1 MKRPILFLV
10 LCLFLALFTVPS
22 AARLAAQETTP
33 VPEQTAEAQAGIDLP
48 QGIPPSPAGRAVITP
63 QTADALGLI
72 GRLGSGR
79 FTRIDIAPSGEYVA
93 MQASNGIYVFTLD
106 DNGAI
111 TPAFILRHDDFLL
124 DLAWSADGAL
134 IAVLSIGGLV
144 TVHDTADQGRAI
156 ASETFSGVTSL
167 AFHPAAPA
175 LALGAADRALIWN
188 YQTNATLDLPGIDFF
203 VSTLAFS
210 ADGVH
215 LLVGGGTTIVRFDNL
230 VEALRNDALPGSV
243 FAIAYSPVTRDTV
256 LLGMQGMAD
265 IIRREGDAS
274 IEIPFR
280 LNEQSVRAIAFMPD
294 GGRVVEGWTNGI
306 VYVRDAVEGGV
317 LHQLSHDGPIR
328 SVDVAPDG
336 TIWSFDQ
343 TSTLYQWNPDTGTLI
358 GRFPVGPISYTSV
371 AVAPDGRTAAAGSLH
386 DRSIYLFDLT
396 TLDDSGTLVDGRGV
410 RTLAW
415 SSSGGLLASVG
426 VDDAVINVYDMTTR
440 ARLGRVNT
448 PHTGPINAVVFNAD
462 DSLLATGGQDGRLLV
477 FDLANGS
484 ARINQ
489 EFGVPIASLTFTPD
503 NRLLIIGLQD
513 RRILLVN
520 TGDWSLTGEVV
531 APFQEPLRSV
541 AVDGSGRL
549 LLAGGGVSGNW
560 FTLNAPETPVF
571 NPAWTGLTG
580 RTAAL
585 SPDGRMF
592 ALASP
597 REIAETGDD
606 VRVFSFVE
614 DGVQPIA
621 SLQSPT
627 SLPTALT
634 WTPDLTLLLVS
645 TIDGYIDVYGLN

>member
-1 MKRPILFLV
+1 MKRPILFPV
-10 LCLFLALFTVPS
+10 LWLILALLTSP
-22 AARLAAQETTP
+22 LAAQETTP
-33 VPEQTAEAQAGIDLP
+33 APEPTAAAQPGLDL
-48 QGIPPSPAGRAVITP
+48 PPSPAGRAVITP

-79 FTRIDIAPSGEYVA
+79 FTRIDIAPSGDHVA
-93 MQASNGIYVFTLD
+93 MQASNAIFVFTLAD
-106 DNGAI
+106 DRAI
-111 TPAFILRHDDFLL
+111 TPAFTIRHDDFLL

-134 IAVLSIGGLV
+134 IAALSIGGLV
-144 TVHDTADQGRAI
+144 TIHDIADQGRAI
-156 ASETFSGVTSL
+156 ATETFSDVSGLT
-167 AFHPAAPA
+167 FHPAAPA
-175 LALGAADRALIWN
+175 LALGGSGRALIWN
-188 YQTNATLDLPGIDFF
+188 YQTDATLDLPGVDFF
-203 VSTLAFS
+203 VSALAFS

-215 LLVGGGTTIVRFDNL
+215 LLIGGGTTIVRFDNL
-230 VEALRNDALPGSV
+230 TETLRNEALPGSI
-243 FAIAYSPVTRDTV
+243 FAITYSPTTRDTV

-265 IIRREGDAS
+265 IIRREGDTS
-274 IEIPFR
+274 VEIPFR
-280 LNEQSVRAIAFMPD
+280 LNDHSARAIAFMPD

-317 LHQLSHDGPIR
+317 LHQLVHDGPIR

-343 TSTLYQWNPDTGTLI
+343 TSTLYQWDPDTGAPI

-386 DRSIYLFDLT
+386 DRSIYLFDLA
-396 TLDDSGTLVDGRGV
+396 TLEDSGTLVDGRGV
-410 RTLAW
+410 RTVAW

-426 VDDAVINVYDMTTR
+426 VDDPVINVYDMAART
-440 ARLGRVNT
+440 RLGRVNT
-448 PHTGPINAVVFNAD
+448 PHTGPISAVVFNAD

-477 FDLANGS
+477 FDLASGS

-520 TGDWSLTGEVV
+520 TADWSLAGEVV
-531 APFQEPLRSV
+531 APFQEALRSV

-560 FTLNAPETPVF
+560 FTLTAPDTPVF

-585 SPDGRMF
+585 SPDGLMF

-597 REIAETGDD
+597 REVAETGDD
-606 VRVFSFVE
+606 VRVFSFVQ
-614 DGVQPIA
+614 DGVQSIA
-621 SLQSPT
+621 SLPSPT
-627 SLPTALT
+627 SLPTALA
-634 WTPDLTLLLVS
+634 WTPDQTLLLVA